1 MALCKYYG
9 LGWKIMNKIRKE
21 EDIGDIQLDPHGLV
35 GKVSNNALNETTL
48 NSLHDFLRVW

>member
-1 MALCKYYG
+1 MVLCTYYG
-9 LGWKIMNKIRKE
+9 LGFKIMIKIRKA
-21 EDIGDIQLDPHGLV
+21 EDVGDIQLYPHGLV